1 MYFVLRPFRNLGLEQ
16 INLCT
21 ADADAQHYVVN
32 FKHCGR
38 DVFRR
43 KQLVVIGDL
52 GEEVTVVIVMELAFV
67 GLE

>member
-1 MYFVLRPFRNLGLEQ
+1 M
-16 INLCT
+16 CT